1 MGWYNSNSGSKTHPV
16 GQKKAN
22 AWGLYDMYG
31 NVWEWCQDWYDED
44 YYAES
49 PASDPIGPIS
59 GSRRVN
65 RGGCWG
71 YFAECCCS
79 AYRSRFTPDYRN
91 YDLGFRI
98 VLADPIPG
106 N

>member
-49 PASDPIGPIS
+49 PTSDPTGPDS
-59 GSRRVN
+59 GSYRVN
-65 RGGCWG
+65 RGGSWSSNAEYCRSAGRG
-71 YFAECCCS
+71 YGGPGNRG
-79 AYRSRFTPDYRN
+79 YY
-91 YDLGFRI
+91 LGFRI
-98 VLADPIPG
+98 VLADPAPG
-106 N
+106 K